1 MKTPEKEKMMLED
14 ASRYDFAT
22 TIEKLTAAVT
32 DSGWKI
38 PATHDL
44 QNTIKNFGKDILPV
58 KILEIC
64 HPKHSSRLLELDDE
78 RIVSTFMPCRISVY
92 EKSDGKVYVSR
103 INAAMLSKNFGGLVE
118 EVMSA
123 ANEEMEE
130 MIKPILVASTWTRET
145 ICM

>member
-1 MKTPEKEKMMLED
+1 MNNNEEMILED
-14 ASRYDFAT
+14 VSRYDFNT
-22 TIEKLTAAVT
+22 TVEKLTTAAANE
-32 DSGWKI
+32 GWKV

-44 QNTIKNFGKDILPV
+44 QNTIRNFGKEILPV

-64 HPKHSSRLLELDDE
+64 HPKHSSRLLELDYE

-92 EKSDGKVYVSR
+92 EKSNGKVYISR
-103 INAAMLSKNFGGLVE
+103 INAVLLSKNFGGIIE

-123 ANEEMEE
+123 ANAEMEE
-130 MIKPILVASTWTRET
+130 MIRPLLSRESKIQRT